1 MVIMNSIHSEFIQPQ
16 KLYNEFI
23 AESDKFETRYE
34 AILTDINHFI
44 EKRGIQN
51 EVKVNETILGFALVD
66 YFEDVMRLKS
76 FHKVKKINAVKVVA
90 YTSYWLLKRKPIQIN
105 EQKKE
110 LIYINEQFVLMYI
123 IDFLGNDKEKGLF
136 DYDKKGL
143 TSFEETLFYNL
154 KFRNLT
160 ATTLEMIILSF
171 LAGRVYQEDNI
182 DISDDI
188 GKYE

>member
-1 MVIMNSIHSEFIQPQ
+1 MNSIHSEFIQPQ

-23 AESDKFETRYE
+23 EKSDKFETRYE
-34 AILTDINHFI
+34 AILTDLNHFI
-44 EKRGIQN
+44 KKMGIQN

-76 FHKVKKINAVKVVA
+76 FHKVKKINAIKVVA
-90 YTSYWLLKRKPIQIN
+90 YTSYWLLKRKPIQVN

-171 LAGRVYQEDNI
+171 FAGRIYQEENI
-182 DISDDI
+182 DISDNV